1 MSFLMRYPITVSLLT
16 PGTKRR
22 SGRKMDPVRFIVAHD
37 TGNPGSTARNNVRY
51 YENSRNTM
59 SASAH
64 YFADDKEIIECIPVL
79 SGPPEKAWHVLYNKP
94 KDNQMFGADANDAAI
109 GVEYCYGGTINANES
124 YKRYVWLIA
133 YLCHKFQLDPARAIV
148 GHHILDPGRKTDPKS
163 GLAASGRTYEQLLL
177 DIVTEYHA
185 CLNAPPVVAGGEVRV
200 KSKINIRKGAALT
213 SADIVRTATAGE
225 VLRYV
230 TMITDGQSV
239 SGNSHWYKDAQGNY
253 FWAGGVEKV

>member
-1 MSFLMRYPITVSLLT
+1 
-16 PGTKRR
+16 
-22 SGRKMDPVRFIVAHD
+22 
-37 TGNPGSTARNNVRY
+37 
-51 YENSRNTM
+51 
-59 SASAH
+59 
-64 YFADDKEIIECIPVL
+64 VL